1 MSSFTSWEVGRRAGA
16 ATAVIVLV
24 FTVLSA
30 AFFRAQ
36 IVDHE
41 RFELESSNNRLR
53 PLPLPAPRGDILDRN
68 GLAIAENVPGYA
80 IKLLTQHEDS
90 LRVMVDRLA
99 AFLPEMEIDTAVVMR
114 RWKIAKHEP
123 VLVFD
128 SNDPRVVFKIEEHRT
143 ALPGVVVQQ
152 APRRNYSLG
161 AGVGHLVGYVQEVSR
176 TDLDSNRYPGA
187 VSGDLVGKLGIE
199 LEYDSLLRGRPGI
212 RYVEVTSRGRAIR
225 EQTVSNAV
233 RPIAGRA
240 LATTIDLPLQR
251 FVDSMW
257 RQDLPDMRG
266 ALVAMTPQGA
276 ILAYYSYPAYDPNV
290 FIETYRENRDN
301 PAIPLYNR
309 VIQGRY
315 PPASPF
321 KLATAAMGLRRKLV
335 TMNTRMRLGCNGGM
349 QFGSR
354 YFRCWKREGHG
365 SLTLTGAIA
374 ASCDVYFYQLGLM
387 LGEKAIFE
395 DGVRFGMADRS
406 GIDLRPETRPAYPRS
421 LESYVNS
428 RGASRW
434 ARGEILNLSIGQGE
448 NAQTLIN
455 MTAFYAALAGDGI
468 KRAPFIVQG
477 AQGKETHNLDL
488 TGPELQGLRDAM
500 LAVVQGGTAAASG
513 GREFNVAG
521 KTGTGQMT
529 SQADI
534 AWFLSFAPVENPK
547 IVVGIVVE
555 EGLHG
560 SSIAKYAV
568 RTIGRFL
575 IGPDTMALRRADA
588 ILEDEPLLG
597 QVGGV
602 DTTPPIP
609 LPPPATPRPDAP
621 PTRPR

>member
-1 MSSFTSWEVGRRAGA
+1 MTTFTSWEVGRRAGV
-16 ATAVIVLV
+16 ATGVIVLV
-24 FTVLSA
+24 FAVLSA
-30 AFFRAQ
+30 AFFKAQ

-80 IKLLTQHEDS
+80 IKLLTQREDS
-90 LRVMVDRLA
+90 LRAMVQRLA
-99 AFLPEMEIDTAVVMR
+99 EFLPEMEIDSAVVLR
-114 RWKIAKHEP
+114 RWRAAKHEP

-128 SNDPRVVFKIEEHRT
+128 SSDPRVVFKIEEHRA
-143 ALPGVVVQQ
+143 ALPGVVVQS
-152 APRRNYSLG
+152 APRRSYSLG

-176 TDLDSNRYPGA
+176 RDLDSNRYPGA

-212 RYVEVTSRGRAIR
+212 RYVEVNSRGRAIR
-225 EQTVSNAV
+225 EQAVSNAV
-233 RPIAGRA
+233 RPIAGRT

-257 RQDLPDMRG
+257 RQDLPEMRG

-276 ILAYYSYPAYDPNV
+276 ILAYYSYPSYDPNV

-335 TMNTRMRLGCNGGM
+335 TMNTRMPQPCTGGM

-354 YFRCWKREGHG
+354 YYRCWKRGGHG
-365 SLTLTGAIA
+365 SLTLTQAIA
-374 ASCDVYFYQLGLM
+374 SSCDVYFYQLGLM
-387 LGEKAIFE
+387 LGEQAIFE

-434 ARGEILNLSIGQGE
+434 ARGEVLNLSIGQGE

-488 TGPELQGLRDAM
+488 TGEELQGLRDAM
-500 LAVVQGGTAAASG
+500 AAVVQGGTAAASG

-568 RTIGRFL
+568 RTIGRYL
-575 IGPDTMALRRADA
+575 IGPDTLALRRVDA
-588 ILEDEPLLG
+588 ILEDEPLG
-597 QVGGV
+597 QVGGI
-602 DTTPPIP
+602 DSTPPTAP
-609 LPPPATPRPDAP
+609 SLAPTPRPDSVP
-621 PTRPR
+621 RRPQ